1 MNNDQ
6 SKNRNSDRKRR
17 HFYGHSAV
25 FGTIKQLLISSPSIK
40 EEKSEESEEQKQI
53 VKRGALVCM
62 FFTLGVLFSF
72 AEMPFGAYPLGIA
85 LVGGASS
92 HVFTL
97 SLGMLCG
104 IFSAKL
110 QMSHFLSLAVLIF
123 VRILGRTLLDKP
135 SYSIKNDIW
144 NFIRYDLFTENI
156 YLRLSAV
163 SVAAFSLGLWG
174 IIAND
179 FRFYDLWGALIG
191 MILSPACA
199 YLFSLF
205 FDSENSGARAISI
218 GGFLLF
224 SVYALRQIDGIGMFL
239 AVTAAE
245 VATITLAR
253 ILPPIRVL
261 AMALLFGICCGMEY
275 TPMFFLSAIAF
286 ILVEYLTKRH
296 SKASLAVG
304 LAVCVGYAFIADART
319 ALYTVFPAILAAA
332 AIDEL
337 IQACVPGIGIVCCDE
352 FVSAKTKQ
360 SLMTT
365 KEAEERLTRMSESF
379 SNLSRSFKRLSDR
392 LSHPGVYEIR
402 RECDDII
409 ESYCCDCKNSS
420 VCWGED
426 YNTTIGF
433 LTSISTHLGSSG
445 TVDIGFAPKSL
456 RDRCSSIDKIIHDVN
471 EKTKLLYR
479 DTQKREKLTVFSADY
494 NALSSVISDSIAQ
507 RRAENSENA
516 ELSEKALTAMGKYLN
531 DFHTVSVWGK
541 RRIRVFARLKTL
553 SENTVGMREFRQI
566 MEKVC
571 DCSFSNPTLKIE
583 GKSMTVTL
591 GIKPNFK
598 AEAASSAESAEKGS
612 MCGDT
617 PTFFEGHDDYFYALI
632 SDGMGT
638 GPNAA
643 LTSGICEVFLR
654 EMLEGGNRVETSLR
668 MLNSVLG
675 AKSDECSATV
685 DIMEFDLLNG
695 RASFIKSGAASSFIL
710 REGNVYRLSARTMP
724 LGILDDIDADMQ
736 KVRLCDGDLV
746 FLVSDGNA
754 PMDNYARLIELIKET
769 KEDEELSHICER
781 IIKSSRSVSR
791 DDLSCVVIRI
801 SRA

>member
-1 MNNDQ
+1 MNNEH
-6 SKNRNSDRKRR
+6 SKKDAAAEKKGR
-17 HFYGHSAV
+17 FYKHSAI
-25 FGTIKQLLISSPSIK
+25 FSSIKQALTASPTFSDSSEGK
-40 EEKSEESEEQKQI
+40 SEEQKQI
-53 VKRGALVCM
+53 VKRGAYACM
-62 FFTLGVLFSF
+62 FFILGGLFSF
-72 AEMPFGAYPLGIA
+72 ARMPFGAYPLGIA
-85 LVGGASS
+85 LIGGASS

-104 IFSAKL
+104 IFAAHL
-110 QMSHFLSLAVLIF
+110 PMSHFLSLAVLILI
-123 VRILGRTLLDKP
+123 RILGRTLLDKP
-135 SYSIKNDIW
+135 PYSIKNEAW
-144 NFIRYDLFTENI
+144 SFIRYDLFTENI

-191 MILSPACA
+191 MIASPACA
-199 YLFSLF
+199 FLFSLF
-205 FDSENSGARAISI
+205 FDSESSGTRSVSVGA
-218 GGFLLF
+218 FLLF
-224 SVYALRQIDGIGMFL
+224 SVYALRQVDGIGMFL
-239 AVTAAE
+239 AVATAE

-261 AMALLFGICCGMEY
+261 TMALLFGVCCRIEY
-275 TPMFFLSAIAF
+275 APMFFLSAAAF
-286 ILVEYLTKRH
+286 ILVEYLAKKH
-296 SKASLAVG
+296 SKASLLAG
-304 LAVCVGYAFIADART
+304 LGVCVVYAFITDARE
-319 ALYTVFPAILAAA
+319 ALYTVFPAMLATAAA
-332 AIDEL
+332 DEL
-337 IQACVPGIGIVCCDE
+337 IRACVPGIGIACCEE
-352 FVSAKTKQ
+352 FVSARTKQ
-360 SLMTT
+360 SLITT
-365 KEAEERLTRMSESF
+365 KEAEERLSRMSESF

-420 VCWGED
+420 ICWGDE

-445 TVDIGFAPKSL
+445 TVDVGFAPKSL
-456 RDRCSSIDKIIHDVN
+456 RDRCSSIDRIIHDVN
-471 EKTKLLYR
+471 EKTKLLYK

-494 NALSSVISDSIAQ
+494 NALSSIISDSIAQ
-507 RRAENSENA
+507 RQTENSENA
-516 ELSEKALTAMGKYLN
+516 ELSERALDAMGKYRN

-541 RRIRVFARLKTL
+541 RRIRVFARLRTL
-553 SENTVGMREFRQI
+553 SENTVGMREFRHI

-598 AEAASSAESAEKGS
+598 AEAASSSESAEKGN

-617 PTFFEGHDDYFYALI
+617 PTFFAGHDDYFYALI

-654 EMLEGGNRVETSLR
+654 EMLEGGNRVDTSLR

-685 DIMEFDLLNG
+685 DIMELDLLNG

-724 LGILDDIDADMQ
+724 LGILEDIDADMQ
-736 KVRLCDGDLV
+736 RVRLCDGDLV

-754 PMDNYARLIELIKET
+754 PMDNYTRLIELIKET
-769 KEDEELSHICER
+769 KEGEELSCICDR